1 SYKCYSDV
9 AAAIFGAAGVA
20 VNAAVLEDF
29 RAEYGDDMAGRLVDF
44 RNTDFNT
51 CR

>member
-1 SYKCYSDV
+1 M

-29 RAEYGDDMAGRLVDF
+29 RAEYGDEMASRLIDF
-44 RNTDFNT
+44 RNTDFNS